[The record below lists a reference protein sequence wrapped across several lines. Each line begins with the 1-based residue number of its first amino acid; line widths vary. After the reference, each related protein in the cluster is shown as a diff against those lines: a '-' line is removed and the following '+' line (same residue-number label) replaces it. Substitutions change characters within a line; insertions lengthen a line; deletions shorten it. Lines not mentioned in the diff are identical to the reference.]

1 MVARAKIS
9 QKKQRNS
16 ELLTRVEAAE
26 YLGIS
31 ENTLAIWNCTG
42 RYNLPV
48 VKVGRLAKYRRS
60 DLDLFLNRRTMNGGP
75 SDTVPHEVDWE
86 GRSSIVERQ
95 AGGGVEF
102 REVQLVERREPRAK
116 QSSGASAGLEVILP
130 SGITL
135 RLAPGCSLDLL
146 SSVITAL
153 ENA

>member
-9 QKKQRNS
+9 QKKQGNS
-16 ELLTRVEAAE
+16 ELLTRIEAAE

-31 ENTLAIWNCTG
+31 ENTLAIWKSTG

-60 DLDLFLNRRTMNGGP
+60 DLDRFLNSRTMNAGR
-75 SDTVPHEVDWE
+75 SECVPHEVDRE
-86 GRSSIVERQ
+86 DRSSIVGRQ
-95 AGGGVEF
+95 AARGVEF
-102 REVQLVERREPRAK
+102 REVQLVERRDPRTK
-116 QSSGASAGLEVILP
+116 EKSGASAGLEVILP